1 MLNSTFYFIRIG
13 QFMDTLIPV
22 INKLQNAL
30 SMTDI
35 GCIDLPQII
44 VVGSQSSG
52 KSSVLECLVGKDF
65 LPRGSGIITRRP
77 LILQLVNTKT
87 DNNLEWGEFLHKKE
101 KFYDF
106 NLIKEEII
114 KETERITGKNKQ
126 ISSTPINLTIYSPN
140 VLNLTLIDLPGLTK
154 VPVGDQPK
162 NIETQIRNMVLQFI
176 SNPKAIILAISA
188 ANVDI
193 ANSDALKV
201 ARDVDPH
208 GQRTIGVLTKLDLM
222 DKGTD
227 AMDILLGNV
236 YPLRLG
242 FIGVVNR
249 SQEDINANITIQ
261 ESLEKE
267 KAFFESHPKY
277 SLIKNKCGYPYLAN
291 TLNNLLMNH
300 VRECLPDLKRQLKLK
315 LNSAY
320 ASLNE
325 LGDPHLNQSK
335 NALLLHIINQFCDL
349 YRSHI
354 DGTLP
359 DDASKDLYGG
369 ARISNEFIVKFGRQI
384 DYFEPNISDEQIKI
398 AISNSIGTK
407 APLFVPENA
416 FELFIKDL
424 IQSLEELC
432 LKCSDMIFEELKNIT
447 ENIDVPELRHF
458 LVLRER
464 IIEVVINLLIECQT
478 PVKDMITTMIGIEKG
493 YINTNHPDFLK
504 DKAKWREKILK
515 HHIDSTPQKI
525 KSPDTNVK
533 MEYPP
538 NIIDNPIFNDNTL
551 LELLREMIYSYFSIV
566 KKNIKDRVPKI
577 IMHFM
582 VNESKHRIQSELI
595 KKLYKEELFE
605 ILLKETDEI
614 TEKRNKHLNMI
625 ALFTKAQNILKEV

>member
-1 MLNSTFYFIRIG
+1 
-13 QFMDTLIPV
+13 
-22 INKLQNAL
+22 
-30 SMTDI
+30 
-35 GCIDLPQII
+35 
-44 VVGSQSSG
+44 
-52 KSSVLECLVGKDF
+52 
-65 LPRGSGIITRRP
+65 
-77 LILQLVNTKT
+77 
-87 DNNLEWGEFLHKKE
+87 
-101 KFYDF
+101 
-106 NLIKEEII
+106 
-114 KETERITGKNKQ
+114 
-126 ISSTPINLTIYSPN
+126 
-140 VLNLTLIDLPGLTK
+140 
-154 VPVGDQPK
+154 
-162 NIETQIRNMVLQFI
+162 MVLQFI
-176 SNPKAIILAISA
+176 SNPKSIILAISA

-201 ARDVDPH
+201 ARDVDPN

-249 SQEDINANITIQ
+249 SQEDINANVSIH

-267 KAFFESHPKY
+267 KSFFESHPKY
-277 SLIKNKCGYPYLAN
+277 SLIKNKCGYPYLAS

-300 VRECLPDLKRQLKLK
+300 VKECLPDLKRQITMK
-315 LNSAY
+315 LNNAY
-320 ASLNE
+320 ASLAE
-325 LGDPHLNQSK
+325 LGDPQLNQSK

-359 DDASKDLYGG
+359 DDSSNDLYGG
-369 ARISNEFIVKFGRQI
+369 ARISNEFIDKFGRKI
-384 DYFEPNISDEQIKI
+384 DSFEPNISDDHIKI

-416 FELFIKDL
+416 FEQFIKDL
-424 IQSLEELC
+424 IQSLEDLC
-432 LKCSDMIFEELKNIT
+432 LKCSDMVFKELKKIA
-447 ENIDVPELRHF
+447 ENIDVPELRYF

-464 IIEVVINLLIECQT
+464 IIESVISLLIECQV
-478 PVKDMITTMIGIEKG
+478 PVKDMISTMIGIEKG

-504 DKAKWREKILK
+504 DKSKWGEKILK
-515 HHIDSTPQKI
+515 HHIESTPQKLKKLDI
-525 KSPDTNVK
+525 NAK
-533 MEYPP
+533 MEFPP
-538 NIIDNPIFNDNTL
+538 TFIDNPIFNDNAL

-582 VNESKHRIQSELI
+582 VNESKQRIQSELI

-605 ILLKETDEI
+605 VLLKETDEI
-614 TEKRNKHLNMI
+614 TEKRNKYMTMI